1 MLKSWTC
8 VGVEKGPGLL
18 DESTRKHLM
27 LEACGLRLRGKS
39 RALIKG
45 KTFTGIIIDAN
56 KSCCIGARSGNL
68 FRAQIDID
76 GTGDCKINFLLSDED
91 LEKGAKTLKALE
103 GGVGLP
109 YTGNDLPHDLLQ
121 FYDLLETSGR
131 MN

>member
-1 MLKSWTC
+1 MFKSWMC
-8 VGVEKGPGLL
+8 VGVEDGPGLIS
-18 DESTRKHLM
+18 DEVRKQLM
-27 LEACGLRLRGKS
+27 MEACALRLRGKE
-39 RALIKG
+39 RAIIKG
-45 KTFTGIIIDAN
+45 KTFTGIIIDTN

-76 GTGDCKINFLLSDED
+76 GTGDCKINFLLSDEE

-103 GGVGLP
+103 DGVGLP

-121 FYDLLETSGR
+121 FYDLMSSSGR